1 MGPLAGGWMGFFARG
16 VTRRNLF
23 AIVVGAVLA
32 GGPFIA
38 FNLWLD
44 NLIERQGQSE
54 VSTAARRAIALAE
67 ARVRDAVGTLDT
79 LALAGVS
86 SCDQQDMEAMRRA
99 AFSTIPVKEIAVIGP
114 DGKTLCNHLGLPP
127 GEREVVSSEPL
138 VGAGEY
144 RLDIISLPGGE
155 RMVRLR
161 RDVGSA
167 HNSISA
173 LVPTVLFLPQVST
186 GGGPFSGYAR
196 IVTAQG
202 ATIGEVGAR
211 SADSES
217 ANFSADIRSNK
228 FGFDV
233 EVLSPKAR
241 IEAEHADLKRFGLF
255 AAGIIMM
262 TVTGFVVLIPR
273 RAPRNPVA
281 EIERALKAGEFIPY
295 YQPIV
300 DIRSGQLRGAEVLVR
315 WRKPDGTL
323 VLPGSF
329 IPLME
334 SSDLIDDLT
343 RSLMRKVCIEVGP
356 ALGRRPDLRIS
367 FNFAGKLFSEPSIVK
382 DVRDIFV
389 SSPIKFSQ
397 VVLEVTERD
406 PIENF
411 TETRQTIAALQGLG
425 VRIAIDDVG
434 TGHSGLSYMLKL
446 GVDIIKIDKMFVDAI
461 GTDRNSTT
469 IVETLVDLAR
479 NMRMDVVA
487 EGVENFEQVM
497 HLRTLGVRAAQG
509 YVFAPP
515 LPGSSFLQLVE
526 ALDPLQ
532 PAGLEFGGTWP
543 PNTWLRPH
551 RQLSQQARRH
561 EKGRPCGRP
570 VKTPRG
576 RNLCTDRHLI
586 PADPRDRMSF

>member
-1 MGPLAGGWMGFFARG
+1 MGFFVRG

-32 GGPFIA
+32 GGPFVA

-44 NLIERQGQSE
+44 NVIERQGQSE

-67 ARVRDAVGTLDT
+67 ARVRDAIGTLDT
-79 LALAGVS
+79 LAVAGVS

-138 VGAGEY
+138 VGAGGY
-144 RLDIISLPGGE
+144 RLDTISLPGGE

-202 ATIGEVGAR
+202 ATIGEAGGR
-211 SADSES
+211 TADSES
-217 ANFSADIRSNK
+217 ANFSANIRSNK
-228 FGFDV
+228 FGFEV
-233 EVLSPKAR
+233 EVLSPRAR
-241 IEAEHADLKRFGLF
+241 IEAEHADLKWFGLF

-262 TVTGFVVLIPR
+262 IVTGFVLLISR
-273 RAPRNPVA
+273 RAPCNPITD
-281 EIERALKAGEFIPY
+281 IERALEAGEFIPY
-295 YQPIV
+295 YQPVV
-300 DIRSGQLRGAEVLVR
+300 DIRSGQLRGAEVLGR

-334 SSDLIDDLT
+334 QSDLIDDLT
-343 RSLMRKVCIEVGP
+343 RHLMRKVCAEVGP
-356 ALGRRPDLRIS
+356 ALGRHPDLRIS
-367 FNFAGKLFSEPSIVK
+367 FNFAGKLFSEPSIVR
-382 DVRDIFV
+382 DVRNIFV
-389 SSPIKFSQ
+389 DSPIKFSQ

-461 GTDRNSTT
+461 GTDRNSST

-515 LPGSSFLQLVE
+515 LPGSSF
-526 ALDPLQ
+526 
-532 PAGLEFGGTWP
+532 
-543 PNTWLRPH
+543 
-551 RQLSQQARRH
+551 
-561 EKGRPCGRP
+561 
-570 VKTPRG
+570 
-576 RNLCTDRHLI
+576 
-586 PADPRDRMSF
+586 

>member
-1 MGPLAGGWMGFFARG
+1 MGFFVRG

-67 ARVRDAVGTLDT
+67 ARVRDAIGTLDN

-86 SCDQQDMEAMRRA
+86 SCDHHDLEAMRYA
-99 AFSTIPVKEIAVIGP
+99 AFNTIPVKEIAVIGP
-114 DGKTLCNHLGLPP
+114 GGKTLCNHLGLPP
-127 GEREVVSSEPL
+127 GERNVISSEPL
-138 VGAGEY
+138 VGVTGY
-144 RLDIISLPGGE
+144 RFDIITLAGGE
-155 RMVRLR
+155 RMVRLQR
-161 RDVGSA
+161 NVDSA
-167 HNSISA
+167 QNSISA

-186 GGGPFSGYAR
+186 RGGPFSGYAR

-202 ATIGEVGAR
+202 AMIGEAGAR
-211 SADSES
+211 TADSTS
-217 ANFSADIRSNK
+217 ANFGADIRSDK
-228 FGFDV
+228 FDFDV
-233 EVLSPKAR
+233 EVLSPRAR
-241 IEAEHADLKRFGLF
+241 IEAEHADLKWFGLF

-273 RAPRNPVA
+273 RAPRNPMA
-281 EIERALKAGEFIPY
+281 DIERALEAGEFIPY
-295 YQPIV
+295 YQPVV

-323 VLPGSF
+323 VLPGAF

-334 SSDLIDDLT
+334 QSDLIDDLT
-343 RSLMRKVCIEVGP
+343 RRLMRKACAEVGP

-382 DVRDIFV
+382 DVRNIFV
-389 SSPIKFSQ
+389 DSPIKFSQ

-411 TETRQTIAALQGLG
+411 TATRQTIAALQGLG

-532 PAGLEFGGTWP
+532 PASFEFGGT
-543 PNTWLRPH
+543 
-551 RQLSQQARRH
+551 SGA
-561 EKGRPCGRP
+561 E
-570 VKTPRG
+570 
-576 RNLCTDRHLI
+576 
-586 PADPRDRMSF
+586 RMAASA

>member
-1 MGPLAGGWMGFFARG
+1 MGFFVRG

-23 AIVVGAVLA
+23 AIVVGAMLA

-44 NLIERQGQSE
+44 NVTERQGQSE

-67 ARVRDAVGTLDT
+67 ARVRDAIGTLDT
-79 LALAGVS
+79 LAIAGVS

-114 DGKTLCNHLGLPP
+114 GGTTLCNHLGLPP
-127 GEREVVSSEPL
+127 GERKVVSSEPL
-138 VGAGEY
+138 VGAGSY

-173 LVPTVLFLPQVST
+173 LVPTILFLPQVST

-202 ATIGEVGAR
+202 ATIGKAGGR
-211 SADSES
+211 TADSES
-217 ANFSADIRSNK
+217 ANFSANTRSNK
-228 FGFDV
+228 FGFEV
-233 EVLSPKAR
+233 EVLSPRAR
-241 IEAEHADLKRFGLF
+241 IEAEYADLKWFGLF
-255 AAGIIMM
+255 AAGTTMM
-262 TVTGFVVLIPR
+262 IVTGFVVLTPR
-273 RAPRNPVA
+273 RAPRNPITD
-281 EIERALKAGEFIPY
+281 IERALEAGEFIPY
-295 YQPIV
+295 YQPVV
-300 DIRSGQLRGAEVLVR
+300 DISSGQLRGAEVLVR

-334 SSDLIDDLT
+334 QSDLIDDLT
-343 RSLMRKVCIEVGP
+343 RRLMRKVCAEVGP
-356 ALGRRPDLRIS
+356 AFGRRPDLRIS

-382 DVRDIFV
+382 DVRSIFV
-389 SSPIKFSQ
+389 DSPIKFSQ

-532 PAGLEFGGTWP
+532 PAGLEFGGT
-543 PNTWLRPH
+543 
-551 RQLSQQARRH
+551 
-561 EKGRPCGRP
+561 E
-570 VKTPRG
+570 
-576 RNLCTDRHLI
+576 
-586 PADPRDRMSF
+586 RMAASA

>member
-1 MGPLAGGWMGFFARG
+1 MGFFVRG

-44 NLIERQGQSE
+44 NLVERQGQSE
-54 VSTAARRAIALAE
+54 VSTAAKRAMALAE
-67 ARVRDAVGTLDT
+67 ARVRDTVGTLDT
-79 LALAGVS
+79 LAVAGVS
-86 SCDQQDMEAMRRA
+86 SCGQQDMEAMRRA
-99 AFSTIPVKEIAVIGP
+99 AFSAIPVKEIAVIGP

-127 GEREVVSSEPL
+127 GEREVASSEPL
-138 VGAGEY
+138 VGAGGY

-202 ATIGEVGAR
+202 ATIGEVGGR
-211 SADSES
+211 TADSES
-217 ANFSADIRSNK
+217 ANFSADIKSNK
-228 FGFDV
+228 FGFNV
-233 EVLSPKAR
+233 EVLSPRAR
-241 IEAEHADLKRFGLF
+241 IEAEHGDLKWFGLF

-262 TVTGFVVLIPR
+262 IVTGFAVLIPR

-281 EIERALKAGEFIPY
+281 EIERALEAGEFIPY

-343 RSLMRKVCIEVGP
+343 RSLMRMVCTEVGP
-356 ALGRRPDLRIS
+356 AFGRRPDLRIS

-389 SSPIKFSQ
+389 RSPIKFSQ

-532 PAGLEFGGTWP
+532 PAGLEFGGERTAV
-543 PNTWLRPH
+543 
-551 RQLSQQARRH
+551 SA
-561 EKGRPCGRP
+561 
-570 VKTPRG
+570 
-576 RNLCTDRHLI
+576 
-586 PADPRDRMSF
+586 